1 MSHPPRRH
9 AARIPHSS
17 QNGPV
22 LVDYHMH
29 LRSPREDVEE
39 LEHTVGA
46 VERFVE
52 RARERGIDE
61 IGFSEHGYYF
71 RELAPFATTDYER
84 SRGSLPLEPYVDA
97 VVEAKRQGLPVKLGL
112 EVDFVRGTEDGARE
126 ALAPFPWD
134 YLLGSVHWV
143 GAVAVDQRP
152 GLWAEHSVEEVWRLY
167 FAELEAAAASGLF
180 DSLPHPDL
188 VKIWGDRP
196 ANGVVQELYERA
208 ADAIAAA
215 GIAAE
220 ISSAGLRK
228 PVGELYPAG
237 SFLDALHA
245 RCVPITLACDAH
257 LPKNVGEGLE
267 HAVAHALAHGYETVT
282 VFEHRRARQEP
293 LG

>member
-1 MSHPPRRH
+1 
-9 AARIPHSS
+9 
-17 QNGPV
+17 V

-39 LEHTVGA
+39 LEHTVAA
-46 VERFVE
+46 VERFVA
-52 RARERGIDE
+52 RARERGVDE

-84 SRGSLPLEPYVDA
+84 ERCNRPLEPYVEA
-97 VVEAKRQGLPVKLGL
+97 VVEAKRRGLPVKLGL
-112 EVDFVRGTEDGARE
+112 EVDFVRGREDEQRE

-143 GAVAVDQRP
+143 DGVAVDQRP
-152 GLWAEHSVEEVWRLY
+152 GLWGQYSVEEVWRRY
-167 FAELEAAAASGLF
+167 FDVLEAAAASGLV
-180 DSLPHPDL
+180 DVLSHPDL

-196 ANGVVQELYERA
+196 ANGTVQELYEHA

-220 ISSAGLRK
+220 VSSAGLRK

-237 SFLDALHA
+237 SLLAALHE
-245 RCVPITLACDAH
+245 RGVPITLASDAH
-257 LPKNVGEGLE
+257 LPKDVGEDLDRAVE
-267 HAVAHALAHGYETVT
+267 HAKSHGYETVT
-282 VFEHRRARQEP
+282 VFDGRAARQEP